1 MIDQLFE
8 FEQEKMPAAVVLA
21 TTGLIAI
28 FALGLAYRAIAFV
41 AF

>member
-8 FEQEKMPAAVVLA
+8 FEQEIIPAPVILA
-21 TTGLIAI
+21 TVALIAI
-28 FALGLAYRAIAFV
+28 FALGIAYQAIVYV